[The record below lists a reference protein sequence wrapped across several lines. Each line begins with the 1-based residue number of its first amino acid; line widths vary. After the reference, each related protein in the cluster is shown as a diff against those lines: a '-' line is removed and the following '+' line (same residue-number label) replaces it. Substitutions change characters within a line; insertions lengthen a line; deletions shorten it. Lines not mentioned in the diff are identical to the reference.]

1 MKSVPLVC
9 LCPGSEVYLFVS
21 FRYTTMDQFDTLI
34 ADLKS
39 ELGWTRED
47 QIEADLLL
55 SQLESGEVSV
65 EDILEE
71 ARVAVRDTQD

>member
-1 MKSVPLVC
+1 M
-9 LCPGSEVYLFVS
+9 FVS